1 LAAADVLIV
10 LVLICQVEKQAGRQ
24 SIYLDIIVRPDLTTH
39 LLLLTYYLLVLLLLL
54 ISITPLLACNLE
66 K

>member
-1 LAAADVLIV
+1 MLII
-10 LVLICQVEKQAGRQ
+10 LVLICEVEKQAGGQ

-39 LLLLTYYLLVLLLLL
+39 LLLLTYLLVLLLLL